1 MGPCPHTAVH
11 SPLFEALQPSVRVCE
26 GTLEKYRDDA
36 ESPTGA
42 SFFAA
47 VVLALA
53 GIDRAVEST
62 NGDAAHDAS
71 LLIAASLCR
80 EAASSARKHGLD
92 ADLLRCADACE
103 RAAHICE
110 AAVGHAQ
117 TLTSRSSTS

>member
-1 MGPCPHTAVH
+1 MGSCPRTAVH
-11 SPLFEALQPSVRVCE
+11 SPLSDALQPSVRVCE
-26 GTLEKYRDDA
+26 ATLEAYRNDA

-53 GIDRAVEST
+53 GIERAVDSG
-62 NGDAAHDAS
+62 NGDPTHDAS

-80 EAASSARKHGLD
+80 EAASSVRKHGLD
-92 ADLLRCADACE
+92 ANLLRCADACD

-117 TLTSRSSTS
+117 S